1 MAGLLNDHNDSINIK
16 PHEKKKFQS
25 ANNSFGKQE
34 IRYEDTPLFFPP
46 GLEKLFLL
54 IYFVSLPYI
63 AGLLFLFVYVAK
75 SKYETFLTLVQES
88 SFFMTWAIGYEILA
102 VLILLYIVKMA
113 VTFSIQNKPGTKKN
127 FKRPV

>member
-16 PHEKKKFQS
+16 PHEKKKFHS
-25 ANNSFGKQE
+25 ENSFGKQE
-34 IRYEDTPLFFPP
+34 VRYEDTPLFFPP

-88 SFFMTWAIGYEILA
+88 SFLMTWAIGYEILA

-113 VTFSIQNKPGTKKN
+113 ITFSIWNKSGAKKN

>member
-1 MAGLLNDHNDSINIK
+1 MAGLLNDQNDSINIK

-25 ANNSFGKQE
+25 KNNSFGKQE
-34 IRYEDTPLFFPP
+34 IKYEDTPLFFPP
-46 GLEKLFLL
+46 GFEKLFLL

-63 AGLLFLFVYVAK
+63 AGLLFLFVYVAT
-75 SKYETFLTLVQES
+75 SKYETFLTLIQKS

-102 VLILLYIVKMA
+102 ALTLLYIVKMA
-113 VTFSIQNKPGTKKN
+113 ITFSIRNKPGAKKN